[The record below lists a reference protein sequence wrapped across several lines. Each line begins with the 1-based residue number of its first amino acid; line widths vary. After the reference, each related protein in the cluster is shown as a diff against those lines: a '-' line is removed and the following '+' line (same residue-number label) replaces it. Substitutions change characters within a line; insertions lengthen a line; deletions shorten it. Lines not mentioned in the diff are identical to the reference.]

1 MSDSATEDAGRA
13 VDGIEPWLRDIIR
26 CPRCT
31 GPLTDAHT
39 ADGAELHCPTCALA
53 YTVDDG
59 VPVLLVELARP
70 LGD

>member
-1 MSDSATEDAGRA
+1 MSDSTTEHAGSA
-13 VDGIEPWLRDIIR
+13 AGGIEPWLRDIIR

-31 GPLTDAHT
+31 GLLTDSRGS
-39 ADGAELHCPTCALA
+39 DGAELHCPACSLA